1 MKITDVK
8 ALHLR
13 LPVVEEIADGT
24 QDCLIVKIETDSGLV
39 GLGEIVSGSYVARAV
54 IEAPR
59 SAPFRHG
66 LAEILIG
73 MDPLDTDSAFN
84 AMTEGTYW
92 YGPGGVAR
100 HAISGIDMALWDI
113 KGKVLGVP
121 CYELFGGP
129 VRRSVPAYGNYWFMK
144 TRMGKTSVGEYAESA
159 ARAVENGF
167 RALKWSPFG
176 YAAHSMTP
184 EQEHVTFECV
194 RQVREAVGPDVWLM
208 VDAHGR
214 FDLPQARRLAKGFEE
229 YNLYFFEEP
238 LPPENLDAFV
248 ELKRSTTTPIATGER
263 YVARHQFRDL
273 LEKYACDYIQPD
285 AIYTGGMNEL
295 RKIAMMA
302 ETYYCPV
309 IPHNC
314 NGPVCT
320 AATIH
325 ASACMPN
332 FRIMEY
338 IPVPERVDVIV
349 EPLVIKNGAFEL
361 PTKPGLG
368 VELNKEVFDR
378 YVYKPRDLDHFKE
391 EREIVL

>member
-1 MKITDVK
+1 MKITDIKTYLVEAHRRNWVFIEVETDEGITGVGEATIEPFERTMVTLIEDYK
-8 ALHLR
+8 RTVIGKDPRSIEYLWEDRYRGQFLRSDLLVNVALSAI
-13 LPVVEEIADGT
+13 EIA
-24 QDCLIVKIETDSGLV
+24 C
-39 GLGEIVSGSYVARAV
+39 
-54 IEAPR
+54 
-59 SAPFRHG
+59 
-66 LAEILIG
+66 
-73 MDPLDTDSAFN
+73 
-84 AMTEGTYW
+84 
-92 YGPGGVAR
+92 
-100 HAISGIDMALWDI
+100 WDI

-144 TRMGKTSVGEYAESA
+144 TKMGKTSVGEYAESA

-184 EQEHVTFECV
+184 KQEHVTLECV

-238 LPPENLDAFV
+238 LPPENIDAFV

-263 YVARHQFRDL
+263 YVARHQFREL

-338 IPVPERVDVIV
+338 IPVPERVDVLV
-349 EPLVIKNGAFEL
+349 EPLVFKNGAFEL

>member
-1 MKITDVK
+1 MKITDIKTYLVEAHRRNWVFIEVETDEGITGVGEATIEPFERTMVTLIEDYK
-8 ALHLR
+8 RTVLGKDPRAIEYLWEDRYRGQFLRSDLLVNVALSAI
-13 LPVVEEIADGT
+13 EIA
-24 QDCLIVKIETDSGLV
+24 C
-39 GLGEIVSGSYVARAV
+39 
-54 IEAPR
+54 
-59 SAPFRHG
+59 
-66 LAEILIG
+66 
-73 MDPLDTDSAFN
+73 
-84 AMTEGTYW
+84 
-92 YGPGGVAR
+92 
-100 HAISGIDMALWDI
+100 WDI

-129 VRRSVPAYGNYWFMK
+129 VRHSVPAYGNYWFMK

-194 RQVREAVGPDVWLM
+194 RQVREAVGPDIWLM

>member
-1 MKITDVK
+1 MKITDIKTYLVEAHRRNWVFIEVETDEGITGVGEATIEPFERTMVTLIEDYK
-8 ALHLR
+8 RTVIGKDPRSIEYLWEDRYRGQFLRSDLLVNVALSAI
-13 LPVVEEIADGT
+13 EIA
-24 QDCLIVKIETDSGLV
+24 C
-39 GLGEIVSGSYVARAV
+39 
-54 IEAPR
+54 
-59 SAPFRHG
+59 
-66 LAEILIG
+66 
-73 MDPLDTDSAFN
+73 
-84 AMTEGTYW
+84 
-92 YGPGGVAR
+92 
-100 HAISGIDMALWDI
+100 WDI
-113 KGKVLGVP
+113 KGKTLGVP

-144 TRMGKTSVGEYAESA
+144 TKMGKTSVGEYAESA

-184 EQEHVTFECV
+184 KQEHVTLECV

-238 LPPENLDAFV
+238 LPPENIDAFV

-263 YVARHQFRDL
+263 YVARHQFREL

-338 IPVPERVDVIV
+338 IPVPERVDVLV
-349 EPLVIKNGAFEL
+349 EPLVFKNGAFEL

>member
-1 MKITDVK
+1 MKITDIKTYLVEAHRRNWVFIEVETDAGITGIGEATIEPFERTMVTLIEDYK
-8 ALHLR
+8 RTVIGKDPRAIEYLWEDRYRGQFLRSDLLVNVALSAI
-13 LPVVEEIADGT
+13 EIA
-24 QDCLIVKIETDSGLV
+24 C
-39 GLGEIVSGSYVARAV
+39 
-54 IEAPR
+54 
-59 SAPFRHG
+59 
-66 LAEILIG
+66 
-73 MDPLDTDSAFN
+73 
-84 AMTEGTYW
+84 
-92 YGPGGVAR
+92 
-100 HAISGIDMALWDI
+100 WDI
-113 KGKVLGVP
+113 KGKELGVP

-129 VRRSVPAYGNYWFMK
+129 VRKTIPAYGNYWFMK
-144 TRMGKTSVGEYAESA
+144 TKMGKTSVGEYAESA

-167 RALKWSPFG
+167 KALKWSPFG

-184 EQEHVTFECV
+184 EQEHVTIECV
-194 RQVREAVGPDVWLM
+194 RQVREAVGPDIWLM

-214 FDLPQARRLAKGFEE
+214 FDLPQARRLAQRFEE
-229 YNLYFFEEP
+229 YDLYFFEEP
-238 LPPENLDAFV
+238 LPPENIDAFV
-248 ELKRSTTTPIATGER
+248 ELKRSTSTPIATGER

-338 IPVPERVDVIV
+338 IPVPERANILV
-349 EPLVIKNGAFEL
+349 EPLEFNNGAFEL

-368 VELNKEVFDR
+368 IELNKEIFDK
-378 YVYKPRDLDHFKE
+378 YIYEPRDLDHFTKA
-391 EREIVL
+391 REIIL

>member
-1 MKITDVK
+1 MKITDIK
-8 ALHLR
+8 TYL
-13 LPVVEEIADGT
+13 VEAHRRNWVFIE
-24 QDCLIVKIETDSGLV
+24 IETDAGITGIGEATIEPFERTMIALIEDYKRTVIGKDPRAIEHLWEDRYRGQFLRSDLLV
-39 GLGEIVSGSYVARAV
+39 NVALSAIEIAC
-54 IEAPR
+54 
-59 SAPFRHG
+59 
-66 LAEILIG
+66 
-73 MDPLDTDSAFN
+73 
-84 AMTEGTYW
+84 
-92 YGPGGVAR
+92 
-100 HAISGIDMALWDI
+100 WDI
-113 KGKVLGVP
+113 KGKELGVP

-129 VRRSVPAYGNYWFMK
+129 VRKTVPAYGNYWFMK
-144 TRMGKTSVGEYAESA
+144 TKMGKTSVGEYAESA

-167 RALKWSPFG
+167 TALKWSPFG

-184 EQEHVTFECV
+184 EQEHITLECV
-194 RQVREAVGPDVWLM
+194 RQVREAVGPDIWLM

-214 FDLPQARRLAKGFEE
+214 FDLPQARRLAQRLEE
-229 YNLYFFEEP
+229 YDLYFFEEP
-238 LPPENLDAFV
+238 LPPENIDAFV
-248 ELKRSTTTPIATGER
+248 ELKRSTKTPIATGER

-338 IPVPERVDVIV
+338 IPVPERTDILV
-349 EPLVIKNGAFEL
+349 EPLVFKNGAFEL

-368 VELNKEVFDR
+368 IELNKEVFDQ
-378 YVYKPRDLDHFKE
+378 YVYQPRDLDHFTKA
-391 EREIVL
+391 REIVL

>member
-1 MKITDVK
+1 MKITDIKTYLVEAHRRNWVFIEVETDAGITGIGEATIEPFERTMVTLIEDYK
-8 ALHLR
+8 RTVIGKDPRAIEYLWEDRYRGQFLRSDLLVNVALSAI
-13 LPVVEEIADGT
+13 EIA
-24 QDCLIVKIETDSGLV
+24 C
-39 GLGEIVSGSYVARAV
+39 
-54 IEAPR
+54 
-59 SAPFRHG
+59 
-66 LAEILIG
+66 
-73 MDPLDTDSAFN
+73 
-84 AMTEGTYW
+84 
-92 YGPGGVAR
+92 
-100 HAISGIDMALWDI
+100 WDI
-113 KGKVLGVP
+113 KGKELGVP

-129 VRRSVPAYGNYWFMK
+129 VRKTVPAYGNYWFMK
-144 TRMGKTSVGEYAESA
+144 TKMGETSVGEYAESA

-167 RALKWSPFG
+167 KALKCSPFG
-176 YAAHSMTP
+176 YTAHSMTP
-184 EQEHVTFECV
+184 EQEHITIECV
-194 RQVREAVGPDVWLM
+194 RQVREAVGSNIWLM

-214 FDLPQARRLAKGFEE
+214 FDLPQARRLAQRFEE
-229 YNLYFFEEP
+229 YDLYFFEEP
-238 LPPENLDAFV
+238 LPPENIDAFV
-248 ELKRSTTTPIATGER
+248 ELKRSTSTPIATGER

-273 LEKYACDYIQPD
+273 LQKYACDYIQPD

-338 IPVPERVDVIV
+338 IPVPERENILV
-349 EPLVIKNGAFEL
+349 EPLVFKNGAFEL

-368 VELNKEVFDR
+368 IELNKEIFDQ
-378 YVYKPRDLDHFKE
+378 YIYQPRDLDHFTKS
-391 EREIVL
+391 REIVL

>member
-1 MKITDVK
+1 MKITDIKTYLVEAHRRNWVFIEVETDEGITGVGEATIEPFERTMVTLIEDYK
-8 ALHLR
+8 RTVIGKDPRSIEYLWEDRYRGQFLRSDLLVNVALSAI
-13 LPVVEEIADGT
+13 EIA
-24 QDCLIVKIETDSGLV
+24 C
-39 GLGEIVSGSYVARAV
+39 
-54 IEAPR
+54 
-59 SAPFRHG
+59 
-66 LAEILIG
+66 
-73 MDPLDTDSAFN
+73 
-84 AMTEGTYW
+84 
-92 YGPGGVAR
+92 
-100 HAISGIDMALWDI
+100 WDI
-113 KGKVLGVP
+113 KGKILGVP

-144 TRMGKTSVGEYAESA
+144 TKMGKTSVGEYAESA

-167 RALKWSPFG
+167 CALKWSPFG

-184 EQEHVTFECV
+184 KQEHVTLECV

-238 LPPENLDAFV
+238 LPPENIDAFV

-263 YVARHQFRDL
+263 YVARHQFREL

-338 IPVPERVDVIV
+338 IPVPERVDVLV
-349 EPLVIKNGAFEL
+349 EPLVFKNGAFEL

>member
-1 MKITDVK
+1 MKITDIKTYLVEAHRRNWVFIEVETDEGITGVGEATIEPFERTMVTLIEDYK
-8 ALHLR
+8 RTVIGKDPRAIEYLWEDRYRGQFLRSDLLVNVALSAI
-13 LPVVEEIADGT
+13 EIA
-24 QDCLIVKIETDSGLV
+24 C
-39 GLGEIVSGSYVARAV
+39 
-54 IEAPR
+54 
-59 SAPFRHG
+59 
-66 LAEILIG
+66 
-73 MDPLDTDSAFN
+73 
-84 AMTEGTYW
+84 
-92 YGPGGVAR
+92 
-100 HAISGIDMALWDI
+100 WDI
-113 KGKVLGVP
+113 KGKALGVP

-129 VRRSVPAYGNYWFMK
+129 VRDSIPAYGNYWFMK

-184 EQEHVTFECV
+184 EQEHITIECV

-214 FDLPQARRLAKGFEE
+214 FDLPQARRLARRFEE
-229 YNLYFFEEP
+229 HDLYFFEEP

-263 YVARHQFRDL
+263 YVARHQFREV

-302 ETYYCPV
+302 EAYYCPV

-338 IPVPERVDVIV
+338 IPVPEREDVLI
-349 EPLVIKNGAFEL
+349 EPLVMKNGAFAL
-361 PTKPGLG
+361 PTGPGLG
-368 VELNKEVFDR
+368 VELNKEVFDQ
-378 YVYKPRDLDHFKE
+378 YIYKPRGLDHFTPA
-391 EREIVL
+391 REIVL

>member
-1 MKITDVK
+1 MKITDIKTYLVEAHRRNWVFIEVETDEGITGVGEATIEPFERTMVTLIEDYK
-8 ALHLR
+8 RTVLGKDPRAIEYLWEDRYRGQFLRSDLLVNVALSAI
-13 LPVVEEIADGT
+13 EIA
-24 QDCLIVKIETDSGLV
+24 C
-39 GLGEIVSGSYVARAV
+39 
-54 IEAPR
+54 
-59 SAPFRHG
+59 
-66 LAEILIG
+66 
-73 MDPLDTDSAFN
+73 
-84 AMTEGTYW
+84 
-92 YGPGGVAR
+92 
-100 HAISGIDMALWDI
+100 WDI

-229 YNLYFFEEP
+229 YDLYFFEEP

>member
-1 MKITDVK
+1 MKITDIKTYLVEAHRRNWVFIEVETDEGITGVGEATIEPFERTMVTLIEDYK
-8 ALHLR
+8 RTVIGKDPRAIEYLWEDRYRGQFLRSDLLVNVALSAI
-13 LPVVEEIADGT
+13 EIA
-24 QDCLIVKIETDSGLV
+24 C
-39 GLGEIVSGSYVARAV
+39 
-54 IEAPR
+54 
-59 SAPFRHG
+59 
-66 LAEILIG
+66 
-73 MDPLDTDSAFN
+73 
-84 AMTEGTYW
+84 
-92 YGPGGVAR
+92 
-100 HAISGIDMALWDI
+100 WDI
-113 KGKVLGVP
+113 KGKALGVP

-129 VRRSVPAYGNYWFMK
+129 VRDTVPAYGNYWFMK
-144 TRMGKTSVGEYAESA
+144 TKMGKTSVGEYAESA
-159 ARAVENGF
+159 ARAAENGF
-167 RALKWSPFG
+167 QALKWSPFG

-184 EQEHVTFECV
+184 EQEHITVECV

-214 FDLPQARRLAKGFEE
+214 FDLPQARRLARRFEE
-229 YNLYFFEEP
+229 HDLYFFEEP
-238 LPPENLDAFV
+238 LPPENLNAFV

-263 YVARHQFRDL
+263 YVARHQFREV

-302 ETYYCPV
+302 EAYYCPV

-338 IPVPERVDVIV
+338 IPVPEREDILV
-349 EPLVIKNGAFEL
+349 EPLVMKNGAFEL
-361 PTKPGLG
+361 PKKPGLG
-368 VELNKEVFDR
+368 VELNKEIFDQ
-378 YVYKPRDLDHFKE
+378 YVYQPRDLDHFTPA
-391 EREIVL
+391 REIVL

>member
-1 MKITDVK
+1 MKITDIK
-8 ALHLR
+8 TYL
-13 LPVVEEIADGT
+13 VEAHRRNWVFIE
-24 QDCLIVKIETDSGLV
+24 VETDEGV
-39 GLGEIVSGSYVARAV
+39 TGLGEATIEPFERTMVTLIEDYKRTVIGKDPRAIEYLWEDRYRGQFLRSDLLVNVALSA
-54 IEAPR
+54 IEIAC
-59 SAPFRHG
+59 
-66 LAEILIG
+66 
-73 MDPLDTDSAFN
+73 
-84 AMTEGTYW
+84 
-92 YGPGGVAR
+92 
-100 HAISGIDMALWDI
+100 WDI
-113 KGKVLGVP
+113 KGKALGVP

-129 VRRSVPAYGNYWFMK
+129 VHQSIPAYGNYWFMK

-184 EQEHVTFECV
+184 EQETITTECV
-194 RQVREAVGPDVWLM
+194 RRVREAVGPDIWLM

-214 FDLPQARRLAKGFEE
+214 FDLPQARRLAKKFEE
-229 YNLYFFEEP
+229 HDLYFFEEP
-238 LPPENLDAFV
+238 LPPENLDAYV

-338 IPVPERVDVIV
+338 IPVPERVDVLV
-349 EPLVIKNGAFEL
+349 EPLVIKNGSFDL

-368 VELNKEVFDR
+368 VELNKKVFDQ
-378 YVYKPRDLDHFKE
+378 YVYKPRDLDHFTAA
-391 EREIVL
+391 REIVL

>member
-1 MKITDVK
+1 MKITDIKTYLVEAHRRNWVFIEVETDEGITGVGEATIEPFERTMVTLIEDYK
-8 ALHLR
+8 RTVIGHDPRRIEWLWEDRYRGQFLRSDLLVNVALSAI
-13 LPVVEEIADGT
+13 EIA
-24 QDCLIVKIETDSGLV
+24 C
-39 GLGEIVSGSYVARAV
+39 
-54 IEAPR
+54 
-59 SAPFRHG
+59 
-66 LAEILIG
+66 
-73 MDPLDTDSAFN
+73 
-84 AMTEGTYW
+84 
-92 YGPGGVAR
+92 
-100 HAISGIDMALWDI
+100 WDI
-113 KGKVLGVP
+113 KGKALGVP

-129 VRRSVPAYGNYWFMK
+129 YRDTVPAYGNYWFMK

-184 EQEHVTFECV
+184 EQEHITVECV

-214 FDLPQARRLAKGFEE
+214 FDLPQATRLARRFEE
-229 YNLYFFEEP
+229 YDLYFFEEP

-248 ELKRSTTTPIATGER
+248 QLKNSTTTPIATGER

-302 ETYYCPV
+302 EAYYCPV

-325 ASACMPN
+325 AAACMPN

-338 IPVPERVDVIV
+338 IPVPERQDILL
-349 EPLVIKNGAFEL
+349 EPLVMKDGAFEL
-361 PTKPGLG
+361 PTGPGLG
-368 VELNKEVFDR
+368 VELNKDVFDQ
-378 YVYKPRDLDHFKE
+378 YVYQPRDLDHFTPA
-391 EREIVL
+391 REIVL

>member
-1 MKITDVK
+1 MKITDIKTYLVEAHRRNWVFIEVETDEGITGVGEATIEPFERTMVTLIEDYK
-8 ALHLR
+8 RTVLGKDPRAIEYLWEDRYRGQFLRSDLLVNVALSAI
-13 LPVVEEIADGT
+13 EIA
-24 QDCLIVKIETDSGLV
+24 C
-39 GLGEIVSGSYVARAV
+39 
-54 IEAPR
+54 
-59 SAPFRHG
+59 
-66 LAEILIG
+66 
-73 MDPLDTDSAFN
+73 
-84 AMTEGTYW
+84 
-92 YGPGGVAR
+92 
-100 HAISGIDMALWDI
+100 WDI

-176 YAAHSMTP
+176 YTAHSMTP

-229 YNLYFFEEP
+229 YDLYFFEEP

>member
-1 MKITDVK
+1 MKITDIKTYLVEAHRRNWVFIEVETDEGITGIGEATIEPFERTMVTLIEDYK
-8 ALHLR
+8 RTVIGHDPRRIEWLWEDRYRGQFLRSDLLVNVALSAI
-13 LPVVEEIADGT
+13 EIA
-24 QDCLIVKIETDSGLV
+24 C
-39 GLGEIVSGSYVARAV
+39 
-54 IEAPR
+54 
-59 SAPFRHG
+59 
-66 LAEILIG
+66 
-73 MDPLDTDSAFN
+73 
-84 AMTEGTYW
+84 
-92 YGPGGVAR
+92 
-100 HAISGIDMALWDI
+100 WDI
-113 KGKVLGVP
+113 KGKALGVP

-129 VRRSVPAYGNYWFMK
+129 VRETVPAYGNYWFMK

-167 RALKWSPFG
+167 KALKWSPFG

-184 EQEHVTFECV
+184 EQEHITVECV

-214 FDLPQARRLAKGFEE
+214 FDLPQAKRLARRFEE
-229 YNLYFFEEP
+229 HDLYFFEEP

-263 YVARHQFRDL
+263 YVARHQFREV

-338 IPVPERVDVIV
+338 IPVPERVDVLK
-349 EPLVIKNGAFEL
+349 EPLVMKNGAFEL
-361 PTKPGLG
+361 PKGPGLG
-368 VELNKEVFDR
+368 IELNKEVFKD
-378 YVYKPRDLDHFKE
+378 YVYQPRDLDHFTPA
-391 EREIVL
+391 REIVL

>member
-1 MKITDVK
+1 MKITDIKTYLVEAHRRNWVFIEVETDAGITGIGEAPIEPFERTMVTLIEDYK
-8 ALHLR
+8 RTVIGKDPRAIEYLWEDRYRGQFLRSDLLVNVALSAI
-13 LPVVEEIADGT
+13 EIA
-24 QDCLIVKIETDSGLV
+24 C
-39 GLGEIVSGSYVARAV
+39 
-54 IEAPR
+54 
-59 SAPFRHG
+59 
-66 LAEILIG
+66 
-73 MDPLDTDSAFN
+73 
-84 AMTEGTYW
+84 
-92 YGPGGVAR
+92 
-100 HAISGIDMALWDI
+100 WDI
-113 KGKVLGVP
+113 KGKELGVP

-129 VRRSVPAYGNYWFMK
+129 VRKTIPAYGNYWFMK
-144 TRMGKTSVGEYAESA
+144 TKMGKTSVGEYAESA

-167 RALKWSPFG
+167 KALKWSPFG

-184 EQEHVTFECV
+184 EQEHVTIECV
-194 RQVREAVGPDVWLM
+194 RQVREAVGPDIWLM

-214 FDLPQARRLAKGFEE
+214 FDLPQARRLAQRFEE
-229 YNLYFFEEP
+229 YDLYFFEEP
-238 LPPENLDAFV
+238 LPPENIDAFV
-248 ELKRSTTTPIATGER
+248 ELKRSTSTPIATGER

-273 LEKYACDYIQPD
+273 LENYACDYIQPD

-325 ASACMPN
+325 AAACMPN

-338 IPVPERVDVIV
+338 IPVPERANILV
-349 EPLVIKNGAFEL
+349 EPLEFNNGAFEL

-368 VELNKEVFDR
+368 IELNKEIFDK
-378 YVYKPRDLDHFKE
+378 YIYEPRDLDHFTKA
-391 EREIVL
+391 REIIL

>member
-1 MKITDVK
+1 MKITDIKTYLVEAHRRNWVFIEVETDAGITGIGEATIEPFERTMVTLIEDYK
-8 ALHLR
+8 RTVIGKDPRAIEYLWEDRYRGQFLRSDLLVNVALSAI
-13 LPVVEEIADGT
+13 EIA
-24 QDCLIVKIETDSGLV
+24 C
-39 GLGEIVSGSYVARAV
+39 
-54 IEAPR
+54 
-59 SAPFRHG
+59 
-66 LAEILIG
+66 
-73 MDPLDTDSAFN
+73 
-84 AMTEGTYW
+84 
-92 YGPGGVAR
+92 
-100 HAISGIDMALWDI
+100 WDI
-113 KGKVLGVP
+113 KGKELGVP

-129 VRRSVPAYGNYWFMK
+129 VRKTVPAYGNYWFMK
-144 TRMGKTSVGEYAESA
+144 TKMGETSVGEYAESA

-167 RALKWSPFG
+167 KALKWSPFG

-184 EQEHVTFECV
+184 EQEHITIECV
-194 RQVREAVGPDVWLM
+194 RQVREAVGSDIWLM

-214 FDLPQARRLAKGFEE
+214 FDLPQARRLAQRFEE
-229 YNLYFFEEP
+229 YDLYFFEEP
-238 LPPENLDAFV
+238 LPPENIDAFV
-248 ELKRSTTTPIATGER
+248 ELKRSTSTPIATGER

-273 LEKYACDYIQPD
+273 LQKYACDYIQPD

-338 IPVPERVDVIV
+338 IPVPERENILV
-349 EPLVIKNGAFEL
+349 EPLVFKNGAFEL

-368 VELNKEVFDR
+368 IELNKEIFDQ
-378 YVYKPRDLDHFKE
+378 YIYQPRDLDHFTKS
-391 EREIVL
+391 REIVL

>member
-1 MKITDVK
+1 MKITDIKTYLVEAHRRNWVFIEVETDEGITGVGEATIEPFERTMVTLIEDYK
-8 ALHLR
+8 RTVLGKDPRAIEYLWEDRYRGQFLRSDLLVNVALSAI
-13 LPVVEEIADGT
+13 EIA
-24 QDCLIVKIETDSGLV
+24 C
-39 GLGEIVSGSYVARAV
+39 
-54 IEAPR
+54 
-59 SAPFRHG
+59 
-66 LAEILIG
+66 
-73 MDPLDTDSAFN
+73 
-84 AMTEGTYW
+84 
-92 YGPGGVAR
+92 
-100 HAISGIDMALWDI
+100 WDI

-248 ELKRSTTTPIATGER
+248 ELKRSTSTPIATGER

>member
-1 MKITDVK
+1 MKITDIKTYLVEAHRRNWVFIEVETDAGITGIGEATIEPFERTMVTLIEDYK
-8 ALHLR
+8 RTVIGKDPRAIEYLWEDRYRGQFLRSDLLVNVALSAI
-13 LPVVEEIADGT
+13 EIA
-24 QDCLIVKIETDSGLV
+24 C
-39 GLGEIVSGSYVARAV
+39 
-54 IEAPR
+54 
-59 SAPFRHG
+59 
-66 LAEILIG
+66 
-73 MDPLDTDSAFN
+73 
-84 AMTEGTYW
+84 
-92 YGPGGVAR
+92 
-100 HAISGIDMALWDI
+100 WDI
-113 KGKVLGVP
+113 KGKELGVP

-129 VRRSVPAYGNYWFMK
+129 VRKTVPAYGNYWFMK
-144 TRMGKTSVGEYAESA
+144 TKMGETSVGEYAESA

-167 RALKWSPFG
+167 KALKWSPFG

-184 EQEHVTFECV
+184 EQEHITIECV
-194 RQVREAVGPDVWLM
+194 RQVREAVGSNIWLM

-214 FDLPQARRLAKGFEE
+214 FDLPQARRLAQRFEE
-229 YNLYFFEEP
+229 YDLYFFEEP
-238 LPPENLDAFV
+238 LPPENIDAFV
-248 ELKRSTTTPIATGER
+248 ELKRSTSTPIATGER

-338 IPVPERVDVIV
+338 IPVPERENILV
-349 EPLVIKNGAFEL
+349 EPLVFKNGAFEL

-368 VELNKEVFDR
+368 IELNKEIFDQ
-378 YVYKPRDLDHFKE
+378 YIYQPRDLDHFTKS
-391 EREIVL
+391 REIVL

>member
-1 MKITDVK
+1 MKITDIKTYLVEAHRRNWVFIEVETDEGITGVGEATIEPFERTMVTLIEDYK
-8 ALHLR
+8 RTVIGKDPREIEYLWEDRYRGQFLRSDLLVNVALSAI
-13 LPVVEEIADGT
+13 EIA
-24 QDCLIVKIETDSGLV
+24 C
-39 GLGEIVSGSYVARAV
+39 
-54 IEAPR
+54 
-59 SAPFRHG
+59 
-66 LAEILIG
+66 
-73 MDPLDTDSAFN
+73 
-84 AMTEGTYW
+84 
-92 YGPGGVAR
+92 
-100 HAISGIDMALWDI
+100 WDI
-113 KGKVLGVP
+113 KGKSLGVP

-129 VRRSVPAYGNYWFMK
+129 VRQSIPTYGNYWFMK

-184 EQEHVTFECV
+184 EQETITIECV
-194 RQVREAVGPDVWLM
+194 RQVREAVGPDIWLM

-214 FDLPQARRLAKGFEE
+214 FDLPQARRLAKKLEE
-229 YNLYFFEEP
+229 YDLYFFEEP
-238 LPPENLDAFV
+238 LPPENLDAYV

-338 IPVPERVDVIV
+338 IPVPERVDVLV
-349 EPLVIKNGAFEL
+349 EPLVITNGSFDL

-368 VELNKEVFDR
+368 IELNKKVFDQ
-378 YVYKPRDLDHFKE
+378 YVYKPRDLDHFTAA
-391 EREIVL
+391 REIVL

>member
-1 MKITDVK
+1 MKITDIKTYLVEAHRRNWVFIEVETDEGITGVGEATIEPFERTMVTLIEDYK
-8 ALHLR
+8 RTVLGKDPRAIEYLWEDRYRGQFLRSDLLVNVALSAI
-13 LPVVEEIADGT
+13 EIA
-24 QDCLIVKIETDSGLV
+24 C
-39 GLGEIVSGSYVARAV
+39 
-54 IEAPR
+54 
-59 SAPFRHG
+59 
-66 LAEILIG
+66 
-73 MDPLDTDSAFN
+73 
-84 AMTEGTYW
+84 
-92 YGPGGVAR
+92 
-100 HAISGIDMALWDI
+100 WDI

>member
-1 MKITDVK
+1 MKITDIKTYLVEAHRRNWVFIEVETDEGITGVGEATIEPFERTMVTLIEDYK
-8 ALHLR
+8 RTVLGKDPRAIEYLWEDRYRGQFLRSDLLVNVALSAI
-13 LPVVEEIADGT
+13 EIA
-24 QDCLIVKIETDSGLV
+24 C
-39 GLGEIVSGSYVARAV
+39 
-54 IEAPR
+54 
-59 SAPFRHG
+59 
-66 LAEILIG
+66 
-73 MDPLDTDSAFN
+73 
-84 AMTEGTYW
+84 
-92 YGPGGVAR
+92 
-100 HAISGIDMALWDI
+100 WDI

-194 RQVREAVGPDVWLM
+194 RQVREAVGPDIWLM

-214 FDLPQARRLAKGFEE
+214 FDLPQARRLANGFEE

>member
-1 MKITDVK
+1 MKITDIKTYLVEAHRRNWVFIEVETDEGITGVGEATIEPFERTMVTLIEDYK
-8 ALHLR
+8 RTVIGKDPRAIEFLWEDRYRGQFLRSDLLVNVALSAI
-13 LPVVEEIADGT
+13 EIA
-24 QDCLIVKIETDSGLV
+24 C
-39 GLGEIVSGSYVARAV
+39 
-54 IEAPR
+54 
-59 SAPFRHG
+59 
-66 LAEILIG
+66 
-73 MDPLDTDSAFN
+73 
-84 AMTEGTYW
+84 
-92 YGPGGVAR
+92 
-100 HAISGIDMALWDI
+100 WDI
-113 KGKVLGVP
+113 KGKALGVP

-129 VRRSVPAYGNYWFMK
+129 VRETVPCYGNYWFMK

-184 EQEHVTFECV
+184 EQEHITIECV

-214 FDLPQARRLAKGFEE
+214 FDLPQARRLAQRFEE
-229 YNLYFFEEP
+229 HDLFFFEEP
-238 LPPENLDAFV
+238 LPPENLDAYV
-248 ELKRSTTTPIATGER
+248 QLKNSTRTPIATGER
-263 YVARHQFRDL
+263 YVARHQFREV

-302 ETYYCPV
+302 EAYYCPV

-338 IPVPERVDVIV
+338 IPVPERQDVLI
-349 EPLVIKNGAFEL
+349 EPLVMKNGAFEL

-368 VELNKEVFDR
+368 VELNKEIFDQ
-378 YVYKPRDLDHFKE
+378 YVYQPRDLDHFTPA
-391 EREIVL
+391 REIVL

>member
-1 MKITDVK
+1 MEEMKITDIKTYLVEAHRRNWVFIEVETDEGITGVGEATIEPFERTMVTLIEDYK
-8 ALHLR
+8 RTVLGKDPRAIEYLWEDRYRGQFLRSDLLVNVALSAI
-13 LPVVEEIADGT
+13 EIA
-24 QDCLIVKIETDSGLV
+24 C
-39 GLGEIVSGSYVARAV
+39 
-54 IEAPR
+54 
-59 SAPFRHG
+59 
-66 LAEILIG
+66 
-73 MDPLDTDSAFN
+73 
-84 AMTEGTYW
+84 
-92 YGPGGVAR
+92 
-100 HAISGIDMALWDI
+100 WDI

-176 YAAHSMTP
+176 YTAHSMTP

-229 YNLYFFEEP
+229 YDLYFFEEP

>member
-1 MKITDVK
+1 MKITDIKTYLVEAHRRNWVFIEVETDEGITGVGEATIEPFERTMVTLIEDYK
-8 ALHLR
+8 RTVIGKDPRSIEYLWEDRYRGQFLRSDLLVNVALSAI
-13 LPVVEEIADGT
+13 EIA
-24 QDCLIVKIETDSGLV
+24 C
-39 GLGEIVSGSYVARAV
+39 
-54 IEAPR
+54 
-59 SAPFRHG
+59 
-66 LAEILIG
+66 
-73 MDPLDTDSAFN
+73 
-84 AMTEGTYW
+84 
-92 YGPGGVAR
+92 
-100 HAISGIDMALWDI
+100 WDI
-113 KGKVLGVP
+113 KGKILGVP

-144 TRMGKTSVGEYAESA
+144 TKMGKTSVGEYAESA

-184 EQEHVTFECV
+184 KQEHVTLECV

-238 LPPENLDAFV
+238 LPPENIDAFV

-338 IPVPERVDVIV
+338 IPVPERVDVLV
-349 EPLVIKNGAFEL
+349 EPLVFKNGAFEL

>member
-1 MKITDVK
+1 MKITDIKTYLVEAHRRNWVFIEVETDEGITGVGEATIEPFERTMVTLIEDYK
-8 ALHLR
+8 RTVIGKDPRSIEYLWEDRYRGQFLRSDLLVNVALSAI
-13 LPVVEEIADGT
+13 EIA
-24 QDCLIVKIETDSGLV
+24 C
-39 GLGEIVSGSYVARAV
+39 
-54 IEAPR
+54 
-59 SAPFRHG
+59 
-66 LAEILIG
+66 
-73 MDPLDTDSAFN
+73 
-84 AMTEGTYW
+84 
-92 YGPGGVAR
+92 
-100 HAISGIDMALWDI
+100 WDI
-113 KGKVLGVP
+113 KGKTLGVP

-144 TRMGKTSVGEYAESA
+144 TKMGKTSIGEYAESA

-184 EQEHVTFECV
+184 KQEHVTLECV

-238 LPPENLDAFV
+238 LPPENIDAFV

-263 YVARHQFRDL
+263 YVARHQFREL

-338 IPVPERVDVIV
+338 IPVPERVDVLV
-349 EPLVIKNGAFEL
+349 EPLVFKNGAFEL